1 MTLTYKKLCKNS
13 IFTAHIST
21 PSSPPEIFPKPVN
34 TYTSMATNEIPVHQ
48 SKLLQETRNRFSRLF
63 EAMKEKKKACPVIN
77 GVSRLMARI
86 YNLMN

>member
-1 MTLTYKKLCKNS
+1 
-13 IFTAHIST
+13 
-21 PSSPPEIFPKPVN
+21 
-34 TYTSMATNEIPVHQ
+34 MATNEIPVHQ